1 MKKIVLILIT
11 VVLSLSATSL
21 DDKVAYLDN
30 IKELIILTQKMR
42 GDTNV
47 YVKGGDIVLSEIE
60 DDRDNVMTSLRNLH
74 YKFKTVDLKT
84 NDEFDKLHRYMQS
97 LNEVAS
103 ELDNMTTFRAY
114 SLLINEMLKL
124 GVKVQENFFV
134 NGSEREKRVS
144 VVMMK
149 DILPMTEH
157 IGRLRGLGAGLAAC
171 GQCNSDEF
179 TYTKEYFADVIDNL
193 DELVV
198 SMKALNASYPNR
210 YPKKLDKQLEKYQA
224 DVKSY
229 VEVIEAKL
237 SETELGEI
245 KSIKLDAYDFFSHGS
260 SLIDHTLSFYEM
272 NKLIL
277 QNQ

>member
-60 DDRDNVMTSLRNLH
+60 DNHDNVMTSLRELRH
-74 YKFKTVDLKT
+74 KFKTVDIKT
-84 NDEFDKLHRYMQS
+84 NDEFDKLNSYMQS

-114 SLLINEMLKL
+114 SLLIDEMLRL
-124 GVKVQENFFV
+124 GLEVQENFFIH
-134 NGSEREKRVS
+134 GSEREKRVS

-157 IGRLRGLGAGLAAC
+157 IGKLRGLGAGLAAC
-171 GQCNSDEF
+171 GQCNSDEL
-179 TYTKEYFADVIDNL
+179 TYTKEYFSDVLDNL
-193 DELVV
+193 DALVV
-198 SMKALNASYPNR
+198 AMRALNASYPNK
-210 YPKKLDKQLEKYQA
+210 YPKNLNKQLKKYQT

-229 VEVIEAKL
+229 VNIIETKL
-237 SETELGEI
+237 TEHELGEI
-245 KSIKLDAYDFFSHGS
+245 ESIKLDAYDFFSYGT

-272 NKLIL
+272 NRLIL
-277 QNQ
+277 QDQ